1 MPDPTDPTDPT
12 DASDWTD
19 PSDPSDPID
28 RIVPTGSNA
37 PAPAAPAAVRDAAAE
52 RPLPPEALR
61 GAFRPITE
69 VGADVLHRRCADVT
83 GFGSP
88 ELSRLVDD
96 MFFTMHA
103 ARGVGLA
110 ANQIGVDLRVFVYDC
125 PDDDGIRHI
134 GHVCNPV
141 LDPLPDTAA
150 GAAPAGSA
158 VVRAE
163 GCLSV
168 PGARH
173 ELARAARAVV
183 RGSDK
188 DGNPVVVEGTGFFA
202 CCLQHETDHL
212 DGTLYT
218 DRLTPDQRARC
229 LADMAE
235 NAEAVRAARLTRARL
250 RSR

>member
-1 MPDPTDPTDPT
+1 MPDPTDPTDPAVPT
-12 DASDWTD
+12 DLTD
-19 PSDPSDPID
+19 PT
-28 RIVPTGSNA
+28 VPTGPNTPPPS
-37 PAPAAPAAVRDAAAE
+37 PPAAPREAAAE

-69 VGADVLHRRCADVT
+69 VGADILHRRCADVT
-83 GFGSP
+83 GFGTP

-110 ANQIGVDLRVFVYDC
+110 ANQIGVNLRVFVYDC
-125 PDDDGIRHI
+125 PDDDGVRHI

-141 LDPLPDTAA
+141 LDPLPDTA
-150 GAAPAGSA
+150 GGGTDPAAPA

-173 ELARAARAVV
+173 ELARAGRAVV

-202 CCLQHETDHL
+202 RCLQHETDHL

-235 NAEAVRAARLTRARL
+235 NAETVRAARLTRAQLLGR
-250 RSR
+250 